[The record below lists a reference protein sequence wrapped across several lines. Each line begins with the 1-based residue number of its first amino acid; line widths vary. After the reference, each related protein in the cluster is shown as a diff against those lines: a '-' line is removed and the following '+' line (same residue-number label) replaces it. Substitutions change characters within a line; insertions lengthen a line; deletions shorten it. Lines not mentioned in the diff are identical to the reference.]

1 MHSHTHL
8 STYARFSASGFR
20 FGRFDSSRVRAV
32 EISQV
37 QAPEE
42 GTYPRYLTP
51 STSVPSPGWAL
62 SAGTADGRLAEPPAI
77 TSATGNGCSSRA
89 LGPHSRRYLL
99 FPRDGRDLGPYRLPC
114 TEVPTPL
121 QSSRQSS
128 IVTPQI
134 LICRATQSLA
144 RIIRHDDLCLAAH
157 LLLPSPPQSLLR
169 VVYGHVQMSL
179 PPVWYLLYVG

>member
-1 MHSHTHL
+1 MQL
-8 STYARFSASGFR
+8 SCSG
-20 FGRFDSSRVRAV
+20 APQ
-32 EISQV
+32 SQV
-37 QAPEE
+37 PSVSE
-42 GTYPRYLTP
+42 GRPR
-51 STSVPSPGWAL
+51 PGAL
-62 SAGTADGRLAEPPAI
+62 PLALYRGT
-77 TSATGNGCSSRA
+77 
-89 LGPHSRRYLL
+89 H
-99 FPRDGRDLGPYRLPC
+99 
-114 TEVPTPL
+114 PL

-144 RIIRHDDLCLAAH
+144 RIVRHDDLCLAAH